1 MKRDEYIQIAHFE
14 RIAMRRNVKPAMPT
28 NRVILHQAP
37 IQPQTP
43 IKPQPVHIPA
53 LNRNEFNPTGFNPL
67 NSFFDKIYCINLDKR
82 KDRWAVCLQEF
93 KKHNLKV
100 ERLPGVVGKIR
111 PPKSDLSGGRLG
123 CAYSHLGALKKA
135 VQHRYSRILVL
146 EDDVQFVD
154 DFTTKMQERMPH
166 IPKDFDILYFGGN
179 NPQIIESVNP
189 YVYRI
194 KNVLTL
200 HAYAVTL
207 SFARY
212 MIPKIEPMEDA
223 VDCIYRKY
231 TPDFKCYIFMP
242 YLATQRPD
250 YSDIEE
256 RFTDYEKVLNEEFK
270 NIDL

>member
-1 MKRDEYIQIAHFE
+1 
-14 RIAMRRNVKPAMPT
+14 MRRNVKPAMPT
-28 NRVILHQAP
+28 NR
-37 IQPQTP
+37 
-43 IKPQPVHIPA
+43 A

-111 PPKSDLSGGRLG
+111 PPKSDYMSGGRLG

-256 RFTDYEKVLNEEFK
+256 QFTDYGKVLNEEFK